1 MKTLV
6 RSSRGHLRYT
16 GRITREAF
24 AVWADSDSG
33 RKVLEDVAARV
44 RFSLFGRTRAARKK
58 TWRELVEAARSKTV
72 GLVLQHETD
81 AYLSR
86 LDTFVYADGLPFVM
100 VDLRRVIVVPRVF
113 VNGEAHRRIQRAL
126 QAQPLFAGLSG
137 GDSLRRWFTF
147 SLIDSLGGAVT
158 EVQPS
163 VRRPLP
169 ACDGWII
176 VGVDEEFQWQIPFDG
191 PAWPGHYFVLELTR
205 RPLTRAVNKAAAD
218 AVGHL
223 QESLPSLT
231 QIDRAGI
238 MRRAGL
244 SLDQLFGKG
253 TRELMSR
260 SA

>member
-16 GRITREAF
+16 GKITRESF
-24 AVWADSDSG
+24 SLWADSPAG
-33 RKVLEDVAARV
+33 RKALEDVAARV
-44 RFSLFGRTRAARKK
+44 RFSLFGRMRAARKK
-58 TWRELVEAARSKTV
+58 TWRELIEASRANTV

-86 LDTFVYADGLPFVM
+86 LDTFAYADRLPYVM
-100 VDLRRVIVVPRVF
+100 VDLRRIIVVPRVF

-126 QAQPLFAGLSG
+126 QTQPLFAGLSG

-147 SLIDSLGGAVT
+147 GLIDSLAGAVI
-158 EVQPS
+158 EAQPS
-163 VRRPLP
+163 IRRPLP
-169 ACDGWII
+169 AGEGWVV
-176 VGVDEEFQWQIPFDG
+176 VGVDEDFQWQVPFDG

-218 AVGHL
+218 AITHL
-223 QESLPSLT
+223 AGALPSLT
-231 QIDRAGI
+231 VIDRTEI

-244 SLDQLFGKG
+244 SLDQLFGNR
-253 TRELMSR
+253 TRAVMSR